1 MPSRQPPA
9 PVRPTVP
16 PLDAVWTA
24 ANPSLYQS
32 VRDAIAAVP
41 TYFRTETV
49 ISGIMAP
56 DLFTLNS
63 VLGAAIE
70 EQTVATLNAMRQV
83 WAPSRGL
90 RLVQLRSPVPDL
102 PGRAAAPRVD
112 GRILL
117 GIELKG
123 WYLLARGGAESAV
136 RHDAFGL
143 QPPRPDRRRAVG
155 AVQRHKRVAGRVH
168 ALRRIGA
175 LRRSAPQLLVG
186 TRAGSARHGRAW
198 RPAIGAH
205 HSVPDQVR
213 RHRGSSSKR
222 FGRQFRPAGPH
233 DDPGR
238 LR

>member
-83 WAPSRGL
+83 WDPAGAYALYSFVRQSQTFPDVLL
-90 RLVQLRSPVPDL
+90 R
-102 PGRAAAPRVD
+102 RASD

-123 WYLLARGGAESAV
+123 WYLLRARGS
-136 RHDAFGL
+136 
-143 QPPRPDRRRAVG
+143 
-155 AVQRHKRVAGRVH
+155 RVC
-168 ALRRIGA
+168 
-175 LRRSAPQLLVG
+175 
-186 TRAGSARHGRAW
+186 
-198 RPAIGAH
+198 
-205 HSVPDQVR
+205 
-213 RHRGSSSKR
+213 GSSR
-222 FGRQFRPAGPH
+222 RLWPATPKT
-233 DDPGR
+233 
-238 LR
+238 